1 MSGIHSCSRALAL
14 ALVFAALPCTDA
26 FAHCFVGAR
35 FFPATLATDD
45 PCVADELSL
54 PTVSWSRTVD
64 TPPATEW
71 DVSGELSKRI
81 TADFGISIGETWTQ
95 IRGPGGPT
103 MAGVDNP
110 ETTAASQLLK
120 DNSHELAML
129 LGLIV
134 DWGST
139 GAINS
144 GIATPY
150 TTLTPT
156 SYFAKA
162 FADLPP

>member
-1 MSGIHSCSRALAL
+1 MSGIHRCSRALAL
-14 ALVFAALPCTDA
+14 ALVFAALPFTDA

-54 PTVSWSRTVD
+54 PTVSWSRTAD

-103 MAGVDNP
+103 MAGFDNL
-110 ETTAASQLLK
+110 ETTAQYQLLK

-129 LGLIV
+129 LDRRLG
-134 DWGST
+134 
-139 GAINS
+139 
-144 GIATPY
+144 
-150 TTLTPT
+150 
-156 SYFAKA
+156 
-162 FADLPP
+162 